1 MTTILRFA
9 LAATL
14 LGVILAACTPA
25 SPQSGAGLL
34 PATVHEVHRLDTGG
48 GLPPH

>member
-1 MTTILRFA
+1 MTATLRFA

-14 LGVILAACTPA
+14 LGVILGACTPA
-25 SPQSGAGLL
+25 QPQSGAGLL
-34 PATVHEVHRLDTGG
+34 PPSAHRVHRLDTGG